1 MATVNIACEKALELL
16 DERLQELSSIVKR
29 ASFDYDYEA
38 GEERLK
44 RWKSRTVKLISEH
57 VNPQEGEKLLKKYLN
72 STTTRRSQENL
83 EDGAKLYRGFL
94 LSLRGELQGHPEDI
108 LAPQVIEA
116 QTKTESQANS
126 SLDQSK
132 ENTETTETVSDN
144 SQQIHQQK
152 AFIVFGKDELNS
164 LRLEKVLRGLG
175 NINLELLNS
184 NISKDEHLV
193 EKLEREARWD
203 SCAFFLFTPE
213 DFTKKT
219 GSKAP
224 LAKPEF
230 IFSLGWFCGK
240 FGFER
245 VCILVKKGAKLP
257 SGLANLTCIEFEYSV
272 SDAETDI
279 AQKLKELGML

>member
-1 MATVNIACEKALELL
+1 MTTVNITGEKALELL

-29 ASFDYDYEA
+29 ASFDFDYEA

-44 RWKSRTVKLISEH
+44 RWKSRTVKLISENVH
-57 VNPQEGEKLLKKYLN
+57 PREGEKLLKKYLN
-72 STTTRRSQENL
+72 SSITRRPQENL

-94 LSLRGELQGHPEDI
+94 LSLRGELQDHPGDI
-108 LAPQVIEA
+108 IAPEIIEA
-116 QTKTESQANS
+116 QTKAAPQNNS
-126 SLDQSK
+126 SPDYSE
-132 ENTETTETVSDN
+132 ENTEITETVSDN

-152 AFIVFGKDELNS
+152 VFIVFGKDELNS

-175 NINLELLNS
+175 NVNLELLNS
-184 NISKDEHLV
+184 NVSKDEHLV

-203 SCAFFLFTPE
+203 SCALFLFTPE

-245 VCILVKKGAKLP
+245 VSILAKKGAKLP
-257 SGLANLTCIEFEYSV
+257 PGLADLTCIEFEYSV
-272 SDAETDI
+272 SDAEAEI
-279 AQKLKELGML
+279 SQKLKELGMI

>member
-1 MATVNIACEKALELL
+1 MTTVNITGEKALELL

-29 ASFDYDYEA
+29 ASFDFDYEA

-44 RWKSRTVKLISEH
+44 RWKSRTVKLISENIH
-57 VNPQEGEKLLKKYLN
+57 PREGEKLLKKYLN
-72 STTTRRSQENL
+72 SFTTRRPQENL

-94 LSLRGELQGHPEDI
+94 LSLRGELQDHPGDI
-108 LAPQVIEA
+108 LSPEIIEA
-116 QTKTESQANS
+116 QTNASPDQLEEKTEI
-126 SLDQSK
+126 
-132 ENTETTETVSDN
+132 TETVLDN

-184 NISKDEHLV
+184 NISKDENLV
-193 EKLEREARWD
+193 EKLERQARWD
-203 SCAFFLFTPE
+203 SCALFLFTPE

-219 GSKAP
+219 GSKTP

-245 VCILVKKGAKLP
+245 VCILAKKGAKLP
-257 SGLANLTCIEFEYSV
+257 SGLANLTCIEFEHSV
-272 SDAETDI
+272 SDAETEID
-279 AQKLKELGML
+279 QKLKELGMI

>member
-1 MATVNIACEKALELL
+1 MTTVNITGEKALELL

-29 ASFDYDYEA
+29 ASFDFDYEA

-44 RWKSRTVKLISEH
+44 RWKSRTVKLISDNIH
-57 VNPQEGEKLLKKYLN
+57 PREGEKLLKKYLN
-72 STTTRRSQENL
+72 SATTRRPQENL

-94 LSLRGELQGHPEDI
+94 LSLRGELQDHPEDI
-108 LAPQVIEA
+108 IATEIIEA
-116 QTKTESQANS
+116 HAKTESQSNPAPEQPG
-126 SLDQSK
+126 DK
-132 ENTETTETVSDN
+132 IETAETVSDN

-184 NISKDEHLV
+184 NVSKDEHLV
-193 EKLEREARWD
+193 EKLEQEARWD
-203 SCAFFLFTPE
+203 SCALFLFTPE
-213 DFTKKT
+213 DFTKKIGT
-219 GSKAP
+219 KTP

-245 VCILVKKGAKLP
+245 VCILAKKGAKLP
-257 SGLANLTCIEFEYSV
+257 AGLADLTCIEFEYSV
-272 SDAETDI
+272 SDAETEI
-279 AQKLKELGML
+279 SQKLKELGMI

>member
-1 MATVNIACEKALELL
+1 MTTVNITGEKALELL
-16 DERLQELSSIVKR
+16 DDRLQELSSIVKR
-29 ASFDYDYEA
+29 ASFDFDYEA
-38 GEERLK
+38 GEERLN
-44 RWKSRTVKLISEH
+44 RWKSRTVKLISDN
-57 VNPQEGEKLLKKYLN
+57 VNPREGDKLLKKYLN
-72 STTTRRSQENL
+72 SATTRRPQENL

-94 LSLRGELQGHPEDI
+94 LSLRGELQDHPRDI
-108 LAPQVIEA
+108 LAPEIIEA
-116 QTKTESQANS
+116 QTKIVPQTDSSPDEFEEKTEA
-126 SLDQSK
+126 
-132 ENTETTETVSDN
+132 VSDN

-184 NISKDEHLV
+184 NVSKDEHLV

-203 SCAFFLFTPE
+203 SCALFLFTPE

-245 VCILVKKGAKLP
+245 VCILAKKGAKLP
-257 SGLANLTCIEFEYSV
+257 SGLADLTCIEFEYSV
-272 SDAETDI
+272 SDAETEI
-279 AQKLKELGML
+279 AQKLKELGMI